1 VQNVVADSI
10 SDLVLTPV
18 EQSLIDYV
26 TRGQWLKL
34 GTDDETVDETTMRS
48 WDDARS
54 CSAVVIREIL
64 RGRYAANPDP
74 HGVRLR
80 RARIVGRL
88 DLENLTTSVFLELR
102 ECFLEE
108 GIVAR
113 DANMPGMAL
122 LGCRLEHPTEP
133 PLDADR
139 LTCTSL
145 VLQDAAI
152 NGHSEGG
159 AVSLTGAH
167 AGLFACSG
175 ANLHNDSGPALD
187 ARSMHVDQLLI
198 LTGLTA
204 VGAGRDGAVNLSGAH
219 VSGQLDCS
227 RASLRN
233 DSGPALDANGIEVGQ
248 SLGLSDGFNA
258 VGAGQDGAVNLIG
271 AHVSGQLNC
280 TRASLRNDS
289 GPALEASL
297 LRVDQDLFL
306 HDGFSAVGG
315 GDGVAVDLT
324 GVKVGGFFGLEL
336 AGPVRFMPRDR
347 RIAVDGL
354 AYAGVP
360 SRVSPEE
367 WLQLLRYGTNDYA
380 AQPYQQLAA
389 GYRALGDDRRVRQ
402 ILISQRDDQL
412 ARTHARLP
420 ERLWGKI
427 TKVSLGYG
435 YEPWRALLFL
445 VSVVVLS
452 CSLAVAL
459 GSHGALTQTAN
470 TSTPGRSC
478 TFLQQVSVGLD
489 LNLPVGTSLS
499 REGCGLARD
508 STSVTAAWLAGAD
521 WMLQLLAWAFA
532 ALFLA
537 GFTSAVRR
545 T

>member
-1 VQNVVADSI
+1 MQNVVADSI

-508 STSVTAAWLAGAD
+508 STSVTAAWLAAAD

>member
-1 VQNVVADSI
+1 MQNVVADSI

>member
-1 VQNVVADSI
+1 VVADSI

>member
-1 VQNVVADSI
+1 MVADSI